1 MVQAWYRD
9 ESANDSVQ
17 PGHLVCLE
25 QLSGLESWK
34 DIITICKDKLP
45 NHTVKIKIICTWME
59 IHHVLASGGYF
70 DMRDKEDRWVLIFMQ
85 QGDTITLPNCT
96 MATWLFVGEPKCTV
110 YNLPAD
116 QSSAPRA

>member
-1 MVQAWYRD
+1 
-9 ESANDSVQ
+9 
-17 PGHLVCLE
+17 
-25 QLSGLESWK
+25 
-34 DIITICKDKLP
+34 
-45 NHTVKIKIICTWME
+45 ME

-85 QGDTITLPNCT
+85 QGDTITLPVGIDHHFTQDEKNCT
-96 MATWLFVGEPKCTV
+96 RATWLFVGEPKCTV